1 MVHSPADGVWN
12 VRVPVARQAEVQAD
26 DGDDDDD
33 DYRQQVGSCGT
44 FSAWRSSHCSGT
56 AAAS

>member
-1 MVHSPADGVWN
+1 MVHSPADDVWN
-12 VRVPVARQAEVQAD
+12 VRVPVARRAEEQAD

-33 DYRQQVGSCGT
+33 RQQVGSCGT

>member
-1 MVHSPADGVWN
+1 MVHSAAGDVWN
-12 VRVPVARQAEVQAD
+12 VRVPVYRQAGALP

-33 DYRQQVGSCGT
+33 DRQQVGSYGT

-56 AAAS
+56 VAAS